1 MKFTSEPWEIFYAN
15 RDGNNGMPAKET
27 AIEGDYEI
35 IATMHGNKQ
44 QQNANAALIAT
55 SPMLLEACRG
65 LLDMI
70 TNNRLHGPEV
80 IFAAD
85 AIAAAEGGA

>member
-1 MKFTSEPWEIFYAN
+1 MTMKFTPGPWSFGNGEIRVMGGNTDLLSRIEPI
-15 RDGNNGMPAKET
+15 
-27 AIEGDYEI
+27 AIVKRMYEPE
-35 IATMHGNKQ
+35 Q
-44 QQNANAALIAT
+44 QANARLIAT

-70 TNNRLHGPEV
+70 TDSRLHGPEV